1 MRAVMLDF
9 PDTALFIL
17 MPRMF
22 ALGYLTYKRKYK
34 LQSRIEFCNIFRT
47 SHGTICPV
55 KLIEHDE
62 GTKRYEISL
71 D

>member
-1 MRAVMLDF
+1 
-9 PDTALFIL
+9 

-22 ALGYLTYKRKYK
+22 ALGYLTYKRKYN

>member
-9 PDTALFIL
+9 PDAALFIL
-17 MPRMF
+17 MSRMF
-22 ALGYLTYKRKYK
+22 TSRYLSCKRKYN
-34 LQSRIEFCNIFRT
+34 LQSRIEFCNIFRA

-55 KLIEHDE
+55 KLIEHDG